1 MGGQRKTQWCKR
13 KHVSPSL
20 LKAWKRS
27 LAGQLRKRDSSADAS
42 RQQPQERAME
52 LLYLTSNF
60 PNDRSSSR
68 RRCAPKQEDRS
79 CCLGEHCTGGTSI
92 LTAAFQVP
100 WAEGAPRQWP
110 VGFSNVIELNTYTIL

>member
-1 MGGQRKTQWCKR
+1 MEARFSFAKSLEAQSGGATAQK
-13 KHVSPSL
+13 
-20 LKAWKRS
+20 
-27 LAGQLRKRDSSADAS
+27 DSSADAS

-60 PNDRSSSR
+60 PNDQSSSR

-92 LTAAFQVP
+92 LDGSVS
-100 WAEGAPRQWP
+100 GSL
-110 VGFSNVIELNTYTIL
+110 G